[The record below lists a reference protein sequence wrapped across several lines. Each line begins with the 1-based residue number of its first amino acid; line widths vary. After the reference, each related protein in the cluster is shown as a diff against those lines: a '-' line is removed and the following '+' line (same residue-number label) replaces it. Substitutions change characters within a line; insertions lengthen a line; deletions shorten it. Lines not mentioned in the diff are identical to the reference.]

1 MTDIDF
7 LKSFGGIVSNDPVR
21 KTVKF
26 KLKGKQHSFE
36 IGVIEFSVDDHERL
50 FLGASDESQTA
61 RLISQVV
68 RLGDDLSQKLTL
80 EDAKKLHP
88 TVATAFMKAFNEV
101 NGEGAEKN

>member
-1 MTDIDF
+1 MTDINY
-7 LKSFGGIVSNDPVR
+7 LKSFGGIVNSNPIR

-26 KLKGKQHSFE
+26 KLKGKDYSFE
-36 IGVIEFSVDDHERL
+36 VGILEFSVDDHERL

-68 RLGDDLSQKLTL
+68 RLGDDLKQPLTL

-88 TVATAFMKAFNEV
+88 TVATAFMRAFNEV
-101 NGEGAEKN
+101 NGEGPEKN

>member
-1 MTDIDF
+1 MIDIDS
-7 LKSFGGIVSNDPVR
+7 LKSFGGIVSSEPVK

-26 KLKGKQHSFE
+26 KLKGKDHSFD
-36 IGVIEFSVDDHERL
+36 IGVLEFSVDDHERL
-50 FLGASDESQTA
+50 FLDTTGDGQTA

-68 RLGDDLSQKLTL
+68 RLGDDMKQKLSV

-101 NGEGAEKN
+101 NGEGQEKN

>member
-7 LKSFGGIVSNDPVR
+7 LKSFGGIVSAEPVR
-21 KTVKF
+21 KKVEF
-26 KLKGKQHSFE
+26 KLKGKDYSFD
-36 IGVIEFSVDDHERL
+36 IGVLEFSVDDHERL

-61 RLISQVV
+61 RLISKVV
-68 RLGDDLSQKLTL
+68 RLGDDLSQQLSL

-101 NGEGAEKN
+101 NGEGGEKN

>member
-1 MTDIDF
+1 MTDVDF
-7 LKSFGGIVSNDPVR
+7 LKSFGGIVTSDPVR

-26 KLKGKQHSFE
+26 KLKGKEYSFD

-50 FLGASDESQTA
+50 FLAASDESQTA

-68 RLGDDLSQKLTL
+68 RLGDDLSQQLSL

-101 NGEGAEKN
+101 NGEGPEKN

>member
-7 LKSFGGIVSNDPVR
+7 LKSFGGIVNSEPVR

-26 KLKGKQHSFE
+26 KLKGKDYSFD
-36 IGVIEFSVDDHERL
+36 IGVLEFSVDDHERL

-61 RLISQVV
+61 RLISKVV
-68 RLGDDLSQKLTL
+68 RLGDDLSQQLSL

-101 NGEGAEKN
+101 NGEGGEKN

>member
-7 LKSFGGIVSNDPVR
+7 LKSFGGIVSPDPVR
-21 KTVKF
+21 KNVKF

-101 NGEGAEKN
+101 NGEGTEKN